1 MTMGILT
8 VKGAE
13 LAKRVYFLQVRLG
26 GDDWGEG
33 GLTKLA
39 VPSLPRPRSVQN
51 AEGAGLAPFDCWL
64 GLRGLKT
71 MALRMERSADNCAKL
86 AAYLSRHPLVKK
98 VRWVCV
104 LPSVLHVV
112 LLDVLPATPL
122 HHPLSARLMKPPTHP
137 RFLVWPFPLTLLLPP
152 GPVPRPLIL
161 SQVEHPLSHPP
172 PPPPAG
178 QLRFIAGAPR
188 VRRAP
193 GPGYQRGSAAQL

>member
-1 MTMGILT
+1 MTRGILT

-26 GDDWGEG
+26 GDDWREG

-98 VRWVCV
+98 VCRVCILPAVLYPLPAV
-104 LPSVLHVV
+104 LPSPTCCTAPSY
-112 LLDVLPATPL
+112 LLYCTPL
-122 HHPLSARLMKPPTHP
+122 HQPLSARLMKPPTHP
-137 RFLVWPFPLTLLLPP
+137 SAALSLTLLCPP
-152 GPVPRPLIL
+152 GP
-161 SQVEHPLSHPP
+161 
-172 PPPPAG
+172 
-178 QLRFIAGAPR
+178 
-188 VRRAP
+188 
-193 GPGYQRGSAAQL
+193 GP